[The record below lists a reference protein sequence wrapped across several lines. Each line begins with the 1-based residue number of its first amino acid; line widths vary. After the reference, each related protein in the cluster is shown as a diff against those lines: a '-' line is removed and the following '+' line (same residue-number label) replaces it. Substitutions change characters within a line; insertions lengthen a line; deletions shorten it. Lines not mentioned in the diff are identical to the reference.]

1 MDKDYFERV
10 FMFAIQDLKG
20 SEHAMAKARL
30 ICAAPDLLNACKV
43 ALALM
48 QDPDA
53 DEYFDAIRLEYML
66 EDAISKAEGGK
77 V

>member
-1 MDKDYFERV
+1 MDKEYFERV

-48 QDPDA
+48 QYPDA
-53 DEYFDAIRLEYML
+53 DEYFDAGRLESIL
-66 EDAISKAEGGK
+66 DSAISKAEGK